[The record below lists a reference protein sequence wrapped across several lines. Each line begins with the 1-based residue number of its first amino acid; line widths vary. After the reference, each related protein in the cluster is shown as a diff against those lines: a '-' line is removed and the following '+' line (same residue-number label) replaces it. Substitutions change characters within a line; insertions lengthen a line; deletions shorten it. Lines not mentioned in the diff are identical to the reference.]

1 MDLGN
6 PTIWAQF
13 GLPGL
18 IIFALFALVWF
29 LITENRRNQ
38 REFIACMNDINKMMD
53 SRQEETNKTIN
64 ALALVIERNTYG
76 CGVKK

>member
-38 REFIACMNDINKMMD
+38 REFITCMNDMGKMAD
-53 SRQEETNKTIN
+53 SRQEETNKTIT

-76 CGVKK
+76 CIKK